1 MKKRDLMR
9 YLNEHPLIILTLLTA
24 LFFSVVLGFYR
35 DAREDRDICIEEGG
49 VWSLNEARCL
59 APLEFKSKAIG
70 SP

>member
-9 YLNEHPLIILTLLTA
+9 DLNEHPLILLILLTA

-35 DAREDRDICIEEGG
+35 DPREDRDICIEEGG

-59 APLEFKSKAIG
+59 APLDVRGKAIG